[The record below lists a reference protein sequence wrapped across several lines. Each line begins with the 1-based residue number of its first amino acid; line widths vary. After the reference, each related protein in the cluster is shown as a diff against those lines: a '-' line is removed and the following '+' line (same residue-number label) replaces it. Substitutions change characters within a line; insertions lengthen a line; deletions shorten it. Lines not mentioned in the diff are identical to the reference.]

1 MFNNLD
7 MLIIVSNGGCDVLV
21 HHFETVEGFTPNCS
35 ANHLLVSS
43 FQRALFSGN

>member
-7 MLIIVSNGGCDVLV
+7 MPIIVSKGGCDVLV

-35 ANHLLVSS
+35 DNHLLVFS
-43 FQRALFSGN
+43 FQRALFSSD